1 MKTNFLFPHRYKK
14 IGWMLFIPVFILSI
28 LWVIFEFEPEI
39 LDVKVITLF
48 NDDFFTDSGFFVMVK
63 NNIADEILGVL
74 LIVSSLLIAFSKER
88 NEDEF
93 ISKIRLESLVWA
105 TYVNYAI
112 LILAFIFIY
121 NMIFFWVAVF
131 NMFTVLLFFIIR
143 YNWALYK
150 SKRELSDEK

>member
-1 MKTNFLFPHRYKK
+1 MKTNFLFPHRYRK
-14 IGWMLFIPVFILSI
+14 IGWILFIPVFILSI
-28 LWVIFEFEPEI
+28 LWVIFEFEPGF
-39 LDVKVITLF
+39 LDINVISLF
-48 NDDFFTDSGFFVMVK
+48 NDEFLRDMQIVVIIE
-63 NNIADEILGVL
+63 NNIADEILGIL
-74 LIVSSLLIAFSKER
+74 LIVSSLFIAFSKEK

-105 TYVNYAI
+105 TYINYAI

-131 NMFTVLLFFIIR
+131 NMFTILIFFIIR

-150 SKRELSDEK
+150 LKKSMGHEE

>member
-14 IGWMLFIPVFILSI
+14 IGWILFVPVFILSI
-28 LWVIFEFEPEI
+28 LWVIFEFKPEF
-39 LDVKVITLF
+39 LNVKVIALF
-48 NDDFFTDSGFFVMVK
+48 NSEFFEIIE
-63 NNIADEILGVL
+63 NNIAAEILGIL
-74 LIVSSLLIAFSKER
+74 LIISSLLIAFSKER

-93 ISKIRLESLVWA
+93 ISKIRLDSLVWA

-131 NMFTVLLFFIIR
+131 NMFTILIFFIIR

-150 SKRELSDEK
+150 LKKSMSHEE

>member
-1 MKTNFLFPHRYKK
+1 MKTNFLFPHWYKK

-28 LWVIFEFEPEI
+28 LWVIFEFKPEI
-39 LDVKVITLF
+39 FDVKVIALF
-48 NDDFFTDSGFFVMVK
+48 NDDFFIGSQFFVMVK

-105 TYVNYAI
+105 IYVNYAI

-131 NMFTVLLFFIIR
+131 NMFTILIFFILHF
-143 YNWALYK
+143 NWVLYK
-150 SKRELSDEK
+150 SKRELIDEK

>member
-1 MKTNFLFPHRYKK
+1 MKTNFLFPNKFKK
-14 IGWMLFIPVFILSI
+14 IGWIIFIPVFILSI
-28 LWVIFEFEPEI
+28 LWVIFEFEPEF
-39 LDVKVITLF
+39 LDVSVISLF
-48 NDDFFTDSGFFVMVK
+48 NDEFLQDMQIMIIIE
-63 NNIADEILGVL
+63 NNIADEILGIL

-131 NMFTVLLFFIIR
+131 NMFTILIFFIIR

-150 SKRELSDEK
+150 LKKSMSHEE